1 MIKIPLPA
9 ALLFVVVALFVVGN
23 TFFIVPQTGQAVVMQ
38 FGAFVRE
45 EKDPGLHVKVPFVQD
60 VTLFERRILD
70 LDPPETPV
78 LLSDQLRIN
87 IDLYA
92 RYRIKDPFKF
102 MISARDE
109 IGLNNRLGPTI
120 NNKMRNELAKV
131 NLTDLLSEKRDDVMR
146 AIKESTVADAKNF
159 GIEIVDI
166 RIGRSELPDEVSEST
181 FSRMK
186 ADREQRAKEA
196 RAQGAEKATQIRA
209 SADKER
215 TVLLAEAN
223 KQAQILIGQ
232 GDASRTR
239 ILADA
244 YGRDPKFFELY
255 RTLEAYRATFGAGDM
270 TMVLTPDSDFMR
282 FMKGY

>member
-1 MIKIPLPA
+1 
-9 ALLFVVVALFVVGN
+9 
-23 TFFIVPQTGQAVVMQ
+23 MQ

-45 EKDPGLHVKVPFVQD
+45 EKSPGLHMKIPFIQD
-60 VTLFERRILD
+60 VTLFDKRILD
-70 LDPPETPV
+70 LDPPETAV

-92 RYRIKDPFKF
+92 RYRINDPFQF
-102 MISARDE
+102 MIRARNE
-109 IGLNNRLGPTI
+109 EGLNNRLGPTI

-131 NLTDLLSEKRDDVMR
+131 NLTDLLSEKRDDVML
-146 AIKESTVADAKNF
+146 AIKNSTEADAKNF

-166 RIGRSELPDEVSEST
+166 RIGRSELPDEVSAST
-181 FSRMK
+181 FARMK

-223 KQAQILIGQ
+223 KQAQILTGQ
-232 GDASRTR
+232 GDAAKTK
-239 ILADA
+239 ILAEA

-255 RTLEAYRATFGAGDM
+255 RTLEAYRAAFGNGDT

-282 FMKGY
+282 YMKGY